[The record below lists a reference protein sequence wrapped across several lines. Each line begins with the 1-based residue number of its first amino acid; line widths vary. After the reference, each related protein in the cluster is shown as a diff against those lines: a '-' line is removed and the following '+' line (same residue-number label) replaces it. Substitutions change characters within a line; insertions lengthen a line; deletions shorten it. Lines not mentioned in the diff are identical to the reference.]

1 MQSRTSM
8 FTASREYCSY
18 IIFALEK
25 QVVYILIVTSLFI
38 ISCDFNIGHTV
49 NQGWE
54 ALVSPTFCWE
64 ENIPM
69 CRRWQRGSWLRQQV
83 ASCLRR
89 LPGHDLGNSAGLDL
103 WWASQKDGILV
114 TMSLTGHTDKHNMDK
129 YSNDTITY
137 VALKTSKRQWLL
149 Q

>member
-1 MQSRTSM
+1 MLSSPST
-8 FTASREYCSY
+8 FTPY

-25 QVVYILIVTSLFI
+25 QFVYILIVTSLFI
-38 ISCDFNIGHTV
+38 ICCDFGWTCDIGHTV

-54 ALVSPTFCWE
+54 TLVSPTFCWE

-103 WWASQKDGILV
+103 WWASQKDGILM

-129 YSNDTITY
+129 YSNDTIIY
-137 VALKTSKRQWLL
+137 AVMWLL
-149 Q
+149 KPVKDNDC